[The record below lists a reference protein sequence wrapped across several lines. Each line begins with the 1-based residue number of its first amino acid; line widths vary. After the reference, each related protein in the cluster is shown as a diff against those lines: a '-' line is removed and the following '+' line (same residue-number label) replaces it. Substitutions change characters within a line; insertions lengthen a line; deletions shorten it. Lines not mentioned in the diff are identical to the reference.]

1 MKRWSDFDSL
11 AVLVAAIGALEAG
24 AVASGTVAWD
34 AAIGEAGAG
43 GVAVEG
49 AVVCALAQSVVDS
62 SKAAAQAN
70 FVVMRYSSFA
80 RVARVC
86 GDNAGFGRL
95 FAPVFDQRR
104 VLVAF
109 CRDRRRRQR
118 RSCPAG
124 IFDGRKKACSFLKKR
139 TKKLLSLGVPDP
151 ATVHPKDPKFFGSF
165 F

>member
-86 GDNAGFGRL
+86 GG
-95 FAPVFDQRR
+95 QRR
-104 VLVAF
+104 VWAIVRAGLRPKAGAG
-109 CRDRRRRQR
+109 RALPR
-118 RSCPAG
+118 PA
-124 IFDGRKKACSFLKKR
+124 AS
-139 TKKLLSLGVPDP
+139 
-151 ATVHPKDPKFFGSF
+151 AEA
-165 F
+165 